1 MPVSGPTSSHT
12 HTLFSRLTFV
22 TCSICERVIVS
33 DGLSVGGGKKKL
45 YMELSVCHFWC
56 LENRNEQNTAY
67 KDFLQ
72 PCSFLPVSLCIAF
85 LRLQCVCARV
95 RMCVNMIAVVKG
107 KEKHVELHCER
118 SKCLL

>member
-1 MPVSGPTSSHT
+1 MPVSGPTSNHT

-56 LENRNEQNTAY
+56 PENLNEQNTAY
-67 KDFLQ
+67 KDFVQALLI
-72 PCSFLPVSLCIAF
+72 FTTVTVYCISETS
-85 LRLQCVCARV
+85 VCART
-95 RMCVNMIAVVKG
+95 RAYAC
-107 KEKHVELHCER
+107 
-118 SKCLL
+118 